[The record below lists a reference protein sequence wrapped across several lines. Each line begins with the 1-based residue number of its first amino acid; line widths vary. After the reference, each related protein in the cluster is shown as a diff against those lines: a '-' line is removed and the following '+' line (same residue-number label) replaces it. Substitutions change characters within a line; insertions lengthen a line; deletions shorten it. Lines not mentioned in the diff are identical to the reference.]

1 MLIKA
6 TRICNFN
13 ALTFYTFHTASSLF
27 APSGDMHG
35 HKWDRRGPYCAVGSM
50 NHKQNNLHA
59 NEMIVPSQVFEI
71 HNQYIFYNAV
81 KVREKHVIYCLHV
94 IWKILLIYLALPA
107 ILGD

>member
-1 MLIKA
+1 
-6 TRICNFN
+6 
-13 ALTFYTFHTASSLF
+13 
-27 APSGDMHG
+27 MHG

-81 KVREKHVIYCLHV
+81 KVRGKHVIYYLHV
-94 IWKILLIYLALPA
+94 IWTILLIYLALPA